1 MSSVL
6 SLFARGKLIG
16 TAHPTIPSTGP
27 RGCSSVA
34 RVHNPIATGKAGRS
48 QVQTYIATQELVSN
62 LLTHTTPLIQQVL
75 TADLMH
81 LIYTKTL
88 K

>member
-6 SLFARGKLIG
+6 SPFARGKLIG
-16 TAHPTIPSTGP
+16 TARPTIPSTGP
-27 RGCSSVA
+27 RGCSSVT
-34 RVHNPIATGKAGRS
+34 RVHNPIATGEAGSS

-62 LLTHTTPLIQQVL
+62 LLTHTPPPIQWVL
-75 TADLMH
+75 TVDLMH